1 MTFKDIKLVEAENII
16 YIPQPMAWALEAFFK
31 RDCPALEY
39 EIIPKWKIKY
49 RFYGKADVNHFF
61 FLHKDLFVGTEYED
75 FPISEYVGLK
85 SNIDNDYLAEKL
97 KLFRGDEKD
106 EEVKR
111 WEKEREAAFLI
122 KKAPDSSDYAML
134 NLDAR
139 IFSAAGSY
147 EKIEEL
153 QRLMEEKD
161 LDQDDIMI
169 ILKSLKLTP
178 IPNR

>member
-16 YIPQPMAWALEAFFK
+16 YIPQPMAWALEAFLK
-31 RDCPALEY
+31 RDCTALEY

-49 RFYGKADVNHFF
+49 GLYGEADVSHFF

-85 SNIDNDYLAEKL
+85 SSIDTDYLVEKL
-97 KLFRGDEKD
+97 KLFRSNEKD
-106 EEVKR
+106 EEVKK
-111 WEKEREAAFLI
+111 WEKEREAAFII

-139 IFSAAGSY
+139 IFSAVGSY

-153 QRLMEEKD
+153 QRLMEEKG

-169 ILKSLKLTP
+169 ILKTLT
-178 IPNR
+178 IC